1 MKNSI
6 ASVGYLQLIVRAD
19 SSSPVHF
26 NIETTSGMI
35 YTGTTTASSPVTV
48 NLTTSL
54 QTFNSTYF
62 NRDKGIHIYT
72 TGEGFI
78 SVLAINYEPTS
89 VGEYLAYPCQ
99 EIGGSARYEYFI
111 VSTDTLA
118 TVASSEFL
126 LVGCDDNTSI
136 TITPTQSV
144 SLPLDMQSSTS
155 VLTSVSRGTNH
166 NIILNRMQT
175 LLVEK
180 NGTDLSGTKI
190 VSNKPLTVISG
201 HECGNVPST
210 QTSCEHLTEQV
221 PPTSTWG
228 QKFLLVP
235 FGGTNAG
242 QYFKVIASQE
252 NTTVSRTCN
261 SVTIVQ
267 MLSSIGSWFTFYTT
281 SNRVLFSGH
290 EQTSYCLSAWN
301 WWRIIWNRRS
311 SYFHDSII
319 GTVH

>member
-1 MKNSI
+1 MKNLI
-6 ASVGYLQLIVRAD
+6 AKISVDYLQLIVRAE

-54 QTFNSTYF
+54 QTFNSTYS
-62 NRDKGIHIYT
+62 NHDKGIHVYS
-72 TGEGFI
+72 TGEGSI

-136 TITPTQSV
+136 TITPTQSF
-144 SLPLDMQSSTS
+144 SLPLDVQSSTS

-166 NIILNRMQT
+166 NI
-175 LLVEK
+175 
-180 NGTDLSGTKI
+180 
-190 VSNKPLTVISG
+190 
-201 HECGNVPST
+201 ECRHFS
-210 QTSCEHLTEQV
+210 LKRIEQ
-221 PPTSTWG
+221 
-228 QKFLLVP
+228 
-235 FGGTNAG
+235 
-242 QYFKVIASQE
+242 I
-252 NTTVSRTCN
+252 
-261 SVTIVQ
+261 
-267 MLSSIGSWFTFYTT
+267 
-281 SNRVLFSGH
+281 
-290 EQTSYCLSAWN
+290 
-301 WWRIIWNRRS
+301 
-311 SYFHDSII
+311 
-319 GTVH
+319 